1 MRRGNAHANSSVAL
15 LVGLAAFNPSPL
27 LLRAVAHWSRKR
39 GCVAPGLRISLDSR
53 RTMLSLD
60 EDGHGEHFAGGETG
74 HPCVNPKRFARNASD
89 PVAGTWTRSEA
100 RARDLRQP
108 LVVSPFNAA
117 AGPFQPSQRAKDPI
131 GLSFVEPN
139 QMTAACTD
147 EARRA
152 ESRERGRMRSPSAG
166 AETASWRADAA
177 DSSVPPRLARPW
189 RGMEVRLARAA
200 LVLSHAKRSRVTA
213 SDTNCEPK
221 AAATAR
227 KAWSASSRRSI
238 KSA

>member
-1 MRRGNAHANSSVAL
+1 
-15 LVGLAAFNPSPL
+15 
-27 LLRAVAHWSRKR
+27 
-39 GCVAPGLRISLDSR
+39 
-53 RTMLSLD
+53 
-60 EDGHGEHFAGGETG
+60 
-74 HPCVNPKRFARNASD
+74 
-89 PVAGTWTRSEA
+89 
-100 RARDLRQP
+100 
-108 LVVSPFNAA
+108 
-117 AGPFQPSQRAKDPI
+117 
-131 GLSFVEPN
+131 
-139 QMTAACTD
+139 MTAACTD

-238 KSA
+238 KSTCQFTVCRGWRQPRERIFQSLLRCGSSRFHSHLTPMADRFGSDWQSATFGNPNEQARFQSELCPSRRVCLFGPLSCPFHCMDETWSKRCEALSAP

>member
-1 MRRGNAHANSSVAL
+1 MV
-15 LVGLAAFNPSPL
+15 
-27 LLRAVAHWSRKR
+27 
-39 GCVAPGLRISLDSR
+39 I
-53 RTMLSLD
+53 
-60 EDGHGEHFAGGETG
+60 
-74 HPCVNPKRFARNASD
+74 
-89 PVAGTWTRSEA
+89 
-100 RARDLRQP
+100 
-108 LVVSPFNAA
+108 SPFRAA

-221 AAATAR
+221 AAVTAR

-238 KSA
+238 KGAWQAANVPSAEVGDNRVREFFNRCSAAALADFIRI